1 MFGAAQCQGSSLLA
15 QAELIARCWVQLRS
29 RVHCSCQPLSSRN
42 AVSLH
47 GIQLVVGGLAL
58 DSCVEGKDEEEE
70 ERERER
76 STSLVSTIFDSHARA
91 RSHTRTHA
99 RARGRVGGSTTPKR

>member
-70 ERERER
+70 EERER
-76 STSLVSTIFDSHARA
+76 DINK
-91 RSHTRTHA
+91 
-99 RARGRVGGSTTPKR
+99 RGFHDF